1 MNKMNIQ
8 QWMQNYINAF
18 MNGDPE
24 HNRNIKLKD
33 EHSKRVCGE
42 IHSLGT
48 ELRLH
53 RRDLELAEVMGL
65 LHDIGRFEQYARY
78 HTFSDS
84 RSEDHAALGVQ
95 VIEQH
100 KLLDDYSTADR
111 RLILTAIAH
120 HNRAHIP
127 ADQLP
132 RQRWFTCL
140 LRDADKLDIWKVVT
154 DHYEGSAGAEKTGK
168 AGNGAV
174 ELGLPDTPGV
184 SNGVYR
190 DLMQRRVVEFSHMH
204 NLNDFKLL
212 QMGWVF
218 DLNFNP
224 SIRRVYARGYLDR
237 IRAVLPDDPKV
248 DEIYSSVIIFMKNA
262 LPVDGGPADREVR
275 LVL

>member
-1 MNKMNIQ
+1 MNKTNIQ

-18 MNGDPE
+18 MNGDGE
-24 HNRNIKLKD
+24 HNRNITLKA
-33 EHSKRVCGE
+33 EHSKRVRRE

-65 LHDIGRFEQYARY
+65 LHDLGRFEQFARY
-78 HTFSDS
+78 RTFRDS
-84 RSEDHAALGVQ
+84 RSEDHAALGVK
-95 VIEQH
+95 VIKQY
-100 KLLDDYSTADR
+100 KLLGNYSSADR

-127 ADQLP
+127 DDQAP
-132 RQRWFTCL
+132 RQLRFTRL

-154 DHYEGSAGAEKTGK
+154 DHYEKSAEAGN

-184 SNGVYR
+184 SDGVYR
-190 DLMQRRVVEFSHMH
+190 DLMQRRVVKFSHMH

-212 QMGWVF
+212 QIGWVF
-218 DLNFNP
+218 DLNYTP
-224 SIRRVYARGYLDR
+224 SLRRVYARGYLDR

-248 DEIYSSVIIFMKNA
+248 DEIYSSVNLFIKNA
-262 LPVDGGPADREVR
+262 LPVDGGPAGQEVR